1 MGREQRRKQ
10 DKNYKHKVKENDEE
24 KLFTKGTL
32 IKIIIGCSLILFIF
46 YFVLAIF
53 VTKEVKVFDKS
64 NNSTN
69 TSENNSDSN
78 VSNKILA
85 SKIFEQAEES
95 YYVYFYD
102 FNSEDEKL
110 ASAIGNI
117 SDTVYRVNTNDGFN
131 KNYVSTSDK
140 GNSNAKSLNDLKVIN
155 PTLIKVNNDTI
166 SEYYETV
173 SGILNHLN
181 K

>member
-1 MGREQRRKQ
+1 MGREQKRKQ
-10 DKNYKHKVKENDEE
+10 NKNYRHKVKEDGEE
-24 KLFTKGTL
+24 KLFTKGTFIKL
-32 IKIIIGCSLILFIF
+32 IVGCALVLLIF

-53 VTKEVKVFDKS
+53 VTKEIKVFDK
-64 NNSTN
+64 NNKDN
-69 TSENNSDSN
+69 DTSENSSDSS

-85 SKIFEQAEES
+85 SNIFEQEEDS

-102 FNSEDEKL
+102 FDSEDEKL

-117 SDTVYRVNTNDGFN
+117 SGTVYRVNTNDGLN

-140 GNSNAKSLNDLKVIN
+140 GNSSAKDLKNLKVIN
-155 PTLIKVNNDTI
+155 PTLIKVDNDTI
-166 SEYYETV
+166 SEYYENV
-173 SGILNHLN
+173 SDILKSLN